1 MNMEQIRMRTFGRGD
16 QVVWRS
22 LPQGNVGYVFPATIV
37 CDDGD
42 VIGLFQHT
50 GSICKKRT
58 GKRGG
63 PSGRNM
69 LPGGWDGGYSDR
81 EWAGRSNL
89 HLHKMGSGHTVIRSW
104 DPDQQRF
111 AGWYVNLEA
120 EWVRTPIGF
129 DTRDL
134 ILDVTV
140 ADDLSSWC
148 LKDED
153 ELQWA
158 QDEGIVSADEA
169 SFAKS
174 EAKHRRRSPQE
185 SLLAILRGLVW
196 VATRSRLAS
205 PSCSMRLG

>member
-1 MNMEQIRMRTFGRGD
+1 MRTFDRGD

-22 LPQGNVGYVFPATIV
+22 RPEGNVGYVFPATIV
-37 CDDGD
+37 CDDDD

-63 PSGRNM
+63 PGGRNM

-81 EWAGRSNL
+81 EWTGRSNL

-120 EWVRTPIGF
+120 EWVRTPFGF

-153 ELQWA
+153 EFQWA
-158 QDEGIVSADEA
+158 QDEGIVSAAEA

-174 EAKHRRRSPQE
+174 EANIVREALKNRSWPFFEDWSGWQPDPDWPVPLVPCDWDKH
-185 SLLAILRGLVW
+185 
-196 VATRSRLAS
+196 
-205 PSCSMRLG
+205 

>member
-1 MNMEQIRMRTFGRGD
+1 MRTFGRGD

-22 LPQGNVGYVFPATIV
+22 LPEGNVGYVFPATIV
-37 CDDGD
+37 CDDDD

-63 PSGRNM
+63 PGGRNM

-81 EWAGRSNL
+81 EWTGRSNL

-129 DTRDL
+129 DTREL

-158 QDEGIVSADEA
+158 QDEGIFSDIQQMILDNSNDAEVQTTQKRISA
-169 SFAKS
+169 
-174 EAKHRRRSPQE
+174 H
-185 SLLAILRGLVW
+185 LRGRNRRKQRRIRIAYLPD
-196 VATRSRLAS
+196 SHNN
-205 PSCSMRLG
+205 